1 MKHFFLD
8 PLIQLTFGHKKK
20 DKSTYLK
27 KCQTKASRKLSCSF
41 GFSCLW
47 APQEEPSKKKKS
59 TAPLGRYAS
68 TFSPLSRTFPMQQSV
83 VWLLLKAPATPRCIA
98 QRRIILLEPSYDLCT
113 LPCEIYWEISDSG
126 GICGAGQQMAAACG
140 DSGFTIL
147 DTMMHSYMAMALPLL
162 LFLTICLA
170 LILSISR
177 VIAAF
182 KLVSPSQTHLPHCF
196 FCLCAMNKHGS
207 HKKMQANK
215 QTNK

>member
-8 PLIQLTFGHKKK
+8 PLIQLTFGHKKRIK
-20 DKSTYLK
+20 AHISKNAKRRQAASSAAVSDSVAFGHHKRSPRK
-27 KCQTKASRKLSCSF
+27 KIHCSPRAICIHIF
-41 GFSCLW
+41 
-47 APQEEPSKKKKS
+47 
-59 TAPLGRYAS
+59 
-68 TFSPLSRTFPMQQSV
+68 PLSRTFPMQQSV